1 MKEGDRGEEDAL
13 ERIRP
18 KIMPTL
24 REDRD
29 WERTAYGSVCVSA
42 DYNLGI
48 WGGSVTVYVYVWGY
62 IISSV
67 WTLKNIYTV
76 KKG

>member
-1 MKEGDRGEEDAL
+1 LKLMKEGDRGEEDAL

-29 WERTAYGSVCVSA
+29 
-42 DYNLGI
+42 
-48 WGGSVTVYVYVWGY
+48 
-62 IISSV
+62 
-67 WTLKNIYTV
+67 
-76 KKG
+76 